1 MPTVSNLIYGAG
13 QRLFEARNYLNLDQK
28 EFAALLGLSLSQLGK
43 MERDERPINPAKLK
57 ALEEKGI
64 NVEYIKTGEGR
75 VKSGVNVGRL
85 NELIE
90 KLSPENQNLIA
101 SLINTML
108 ENQS

>member
-75 VKSGVNVGRL
+75 VKSGL
-85 NELIE
+85 NMGKLGELME
-90 KLSPENQNLIA
+90 KLSPEQHRYVEALIL
-101 SLINTML
+101 SML